1 MIIDPHMHIGDF
13 PLFNVR
19 LDGETAEDYL
29 ATNNIDT
36 GIVFH
41 QDNALVRETILGSKN
56 LFGLYWANP
65 KAEESLAEAAEYLS
79 LEKFRGM
86 KLHPLLEGYHP
97 NESFVWPF
105 IELLI
110 EKDLP
115 VLIHCGTPIF
125 TLPWSIEE
133 LVRNFPKGKFVL
145 GHMGHT
151 NIVYID
157 GAIDVAERNPNVWLE
172 TSGQPMTSKIAEA
185 VRRCGAERVMYGSD
199 APFHEPKVEQLKV
212 QLAGL
217 SDADFEQVMSGT
229 AQELF
234 FADIEL

>member
-13 PLFNVR
+13 PLFNVK
-19 LDGETAEDYL
+19 LDGETAGDYL
-29 ATNNIDT
+29 SDNGIDV

-41 QDNALVRETILGSKN
+41 QDNGLVRSAIQEHEN

-65 KAEESLAEAAEYLS
+65 KDESAVLEAAEYLDS
-79 LEKFRGM
+79 EKFRGM

-97 NESFVWPF
+97 NEPFVWPL

-110 EKDLP
+110 ERDLP

-133 LVRNFPKGKFVL
+133 LVRRFPEGKFVL

-185 VRRCGAERVMYGSD
+185 VRRCGADRVMYGSD
-199 APFHEPKVEQLKV
+199 APFHEPRVEQLKV
-212 QLAGL
+212 ELAGL
-217 SDADFEQVMSGT
+217 SASDYERVMHGT
-229 AQELF
+229 ARELF
-234 FADIEL
+234 FRGVEL